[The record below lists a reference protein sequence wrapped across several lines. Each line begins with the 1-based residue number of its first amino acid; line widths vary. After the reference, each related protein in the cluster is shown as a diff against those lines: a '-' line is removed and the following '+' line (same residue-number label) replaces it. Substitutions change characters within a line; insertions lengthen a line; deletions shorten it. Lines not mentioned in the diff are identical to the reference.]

1 MNIDSMIKSQ
11 KKQIIGFF
19 LSILVVIA
27 CFYGGW
33 ILVVLSPVIVFL
45 VFKFLKVWKSK
56 ERAAYGTFAIII
68 GVAIF
73 MLIYAYQ
80 ICDIPNAKFYTDD
93 KAVVVTVTPYTT
105 TDYSKNFSIHIIY
118 NKVTNSTVHYKIQ
131 DAIHNRVV
139 DEGNLSGVTKDNKT
153 YYNFTHSLHEGIYS
167 LEFSVNN
174 HVVYGEVIK
183 EKPERLYQYFMYYSG
198 FLIIGLLSIL
208 YLLFIFGV
216 HIIRRGKEM
225 ARLRYEGKT

>member
-1 MNIDSMIKSQ
+1 MDMISLFKSQ
-11 KKQIIGFF
+11 KKQIIAFF

-56 ERAAYGTFAIII
+56 ERVAYGLPAIII
-68 GVAIF
+68 AVALF

-80 ICDIPNAKFYTDD
+80 VSDIPSQKFYSGDNLMEI
-93 KAVVVTVTPYTT
+93 TVSPYTT
-105 TDYSKNFSIHIIY
+105 TDFSKNFSIQVIY
-118 NKVTNSTVHYKIQ
+118 SKATNSTLHYEIW
-131 DAIHNRVV
+131 DSIHNQLI
-139 DEGNLSGVTKDNKT
+139 DSGNLSGIIKDNKT
-153 YYNFTHSLHEGIYS
+153 YYSLTRSLGEGIYS
-167 LEFSVNN
+167 LNFKVNN
-174 HVVYGEVIK
+174 DVVYGEMIK
-183 EKPERLYQYFMYYSG
+183 EKPEKLYQYFMYYSG
-198 FLIIGLLSIL
+198 FMIIGLLSIL

-225 ARLRYEGKT
+225 AKLRYEGKT

>member
-1 MNIDSMIKSQ
+1 MDVVSLFKSQ
-11 KKQIIGFF
+11 KKQIIAFF
-19 LSILVVIA
+19 ISILVVIA

-56 ERAAYGTFAIII
+56 ERVGYGLPAIII
-68 GVAIF
+68 AVAIF

-80 ICDIPNAKFYTDD
+80 TSNIPSQKFYSDD
-93 KAVVVTVTPYTT
+93 NALEVAVSPYTT
-105 TDYSKNFSIHIIY
+105 TDYSKNFSIYIVY
-118 NKVTNSTVHYKIQ
+118 NKMTNSTMHYQIL
-131 DAIHNRVV
+131 DAIHNQVV
-139 DEGNLSGVTKDNKT
+139 DHGNLSGVIKDNKT
-153 YYNFTHSLHEGIYS
+153 YYNLTRSLGEGMYS
-167 LEFSVNN
+167 LEFSVDN
-174 HVVYGEVIK
+174 HVVSGEIIK
-183 EKPERLYQYFMYYSG
+183 EKPEKLYQYFMYYSG

-216 HIIRRGKEM
+216 HIIRRGKDM